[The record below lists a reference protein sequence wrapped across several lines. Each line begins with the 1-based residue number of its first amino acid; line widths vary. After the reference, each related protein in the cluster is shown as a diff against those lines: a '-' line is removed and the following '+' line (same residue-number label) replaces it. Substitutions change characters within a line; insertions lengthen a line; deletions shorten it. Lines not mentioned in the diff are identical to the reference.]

1 MKKKKECSS
10 KDHEIF
16 KKMDHVK
23 EKRGNQARKIVL
35 KSKTEVC
42 VHPICGDLFNQLIF
56 FTDHNKKE
64 DE

>member
-10 KDHEIF
+10 KDHETF

-23 EKRGNQARKIVL
+23 EKRDNKARKMVL

-42 VHPICGDLFNQLIF
+42 AYPICGDFFNQLIF